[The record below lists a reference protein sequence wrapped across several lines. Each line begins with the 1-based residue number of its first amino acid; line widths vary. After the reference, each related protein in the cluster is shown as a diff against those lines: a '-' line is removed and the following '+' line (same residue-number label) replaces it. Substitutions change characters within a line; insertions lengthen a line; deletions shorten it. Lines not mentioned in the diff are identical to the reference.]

1 MEIQTLFKFCL
12 TVFLPPERPGRLDTG
27 HSNIVPTL
35 FSFISFIHTLFLLK
49 SSFRLCSTVV
59 QIQTFVCV
67 STGSQTQ
74 FTFCS
79 VFVHIQTLF
88 SICSHSLHIGGMEGV
103 HPDWEGAG
111 VGLPQPGPHGLL
123 PHGQQSHKLSH
134 LVVVPPHLSHYAVCG
149 AFSTKNVANYRDST
163 CGLTFLT

>member
-12 TVFLPPERPGRLDTG
+12 TLFLSPERPGRLDTG
-27 HSNIVPTL
+27 HSNIFPTL

-59 QIQTFVCV
+59 QIQTYVCV

-74 FTFCS
+74 ITFRS

-88 SICSHSLHIGGMEGV
+88 SICSHSLYIRSASATMLASAMMSAV
-103 HPDWEGAG
+103 
-111 VGLPQPGPHGLL
+111 LSLL
-123 PHGQQSHKLSH
+123 RAP
-134 LVVVPPHLSHYAVCG
+134 
-149 AFSTKNVANYRDST
+149 T
-163 CGLTFLT
+163 TFVM